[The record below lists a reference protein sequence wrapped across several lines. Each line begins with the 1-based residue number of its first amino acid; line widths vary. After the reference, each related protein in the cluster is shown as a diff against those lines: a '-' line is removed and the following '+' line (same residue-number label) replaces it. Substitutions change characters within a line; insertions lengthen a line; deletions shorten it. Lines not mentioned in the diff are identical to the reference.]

1 MRKRTRKLIG
11 TATILLVVIVYG
23 PVAMALAD
31 SRIALAPQA
40 VQVLA
45 YMVLGLVW
53 ILPLLPLIRW
63 MEKPDAEGRQFGP
76 RLGSPPAARTA
87 LAWAGRLRRR
97 RPPPR
102 SFRCRRT
109 FGRAAPRRVPSPCRS
124 GRRFRPCPEFRARP
138 DLPG

>member
-40 VQVLA
+40 LQVLA

-63 MEKPDAEGRQFGP
+63 MEKPDPEGP
-76 RLGSPPAARTA
+76 
-87 LAWAGRLRRR
+87 
-97 RPPPR
+97 
-102 SFRCRRT
+102 
-109 FGRAAPRRVPSPCRS
+109 
-124 GRRFRPCPEFRARP
+124 
-138 DLPG
+138 